1 MIANANANANAK
13 AIAIGVLAFT
23 VLGACKY
30 FGRDRSPA
38 PASDYV
44 VAAVRE
50 LGKGNFDAAEDILLH
65 SRARFPTDEVSL
77 RWLAELNL
85 MRWRDD
91 AALDLLLEL
100 TLAERVTTVSRREL
114 KGQVGDLL
122 FRLGKY
128 GESASYLRSGSE
140 GEAAEQRRAKAF
152 VTLGLPYVRGELEI
166 EPTALRLIDGIWP
179 AMLCQF
185 GGKDRVC
192 VLDTGSSMSAFAA
205 TMARDVGATDV
216 SKFGL
221 IGDSLGR
228 RHFASIAIM
237 PRLAFGDV
245 ELGPIPVLILDDE
258 RLSVRDLSVGPS
270 NPPMGIIGLD
280 VLSRFR
286 FILDMSQNLA
296 WLDPPRELHDR
307 NTEPCLAVEGCLA
320 LPVRVDGVTMWFI
333 LDTAA
338 SHSSLTKRG
347 LADLPGGDRRATP
360 DYRSLKSLGD
370 SFVSKKVT
378 GVVVQ
383 TSAVKFTGI
392 EFPIVDRVT
401 VGIFPVHGVFGVDLL
416 RHCRMTLDGGR
427 ILLEQVASLPAPKK
441 GDVPGPR

>member
-1 MIANANANANAK
+1 MPAV
-13 AIAIGVLAFT
+13 GVLALSL
-23 VLGACKY
+23 LGACEY

-50 LGKGNFDAAEDILLH
+50 LGKGNFDEAEDILL
-65 SRARFPTDEVSL
+65 RCRGRFPDDEVTI
-77 RWLAELNL
+77 RWLAELHL
-85 MRWRDD
+85 MRWRDE

-100 TLAERVTTVSRREL
+100 TLADRVTTVSRREL

-128 GESASYLRSGSE
+128 GESASYLRSGSA
-140 GEAAEQRRAKAF
+140 GEAEEQRKAKAF
-152 VTLGLPYVRGELEI
+152 VTLGLPYVRSELEI
-166 EPTALRLIDGIWP
+166 EPTRIRLFDGIWP
-179 AMLCQF
+179 AMLCTF
-185 GGKDRVC
+185 DGKDRVC
-192 VLDTGSSMSAFAA
+192 VLDTGSSMSAFAES
-205 TMARDVGATDV
+205 MAREVGATDV

-221 IGDSLGR
+221 ISDSLGR
-228 RHFASIAIM
+228 KHLASIGII
-237 PRLAFGDV
+237 PNVAFGDI
-245 ELGPIPVLILDDE
+245 ELGATPVLILDDE
-258 RLSVRDLSVGPS
+258 RLSLRELSTGPDKA
-270 NPPMGIIGLD
+270 PMGIIGID

-286 FILDMSQNLA
+286 FTLDMSQQLA
-296 WLDPPRELHDR
+296 RLDRPRELTDR
-307 NTEPCLAVEGCLA
+307 NSQPCLAVEGCLA

-360 DYRSLKSLGD
+360 DYRSLKSLGN

-392 EFPIVDRVT
+392 EFPIVDRVS
-401 VGIFPVHGVFGVDLL
+401 VGVFPVHGVLGVDLL

-427 ILLEQVASLPAPKK
+427 ILLEQVASLPQTKNGEAP
-441 GDVPGPR
+441 R